1 METKIL
7 EPVGYSK
14 ALENLLNIAK
24 NVRKEYPNDQIVL
37 LGGLLNA
44 ESVKKELSDLNIRI
58 VDIPFEG
65 FVDYVNNADFDTFFL
80 TSPYGV
86 DKKVIKALKKRKIRY
101 IETTSDLVKGKI
113 NFINKY
119 GRHHRIIYV
128 CNLNTVEAN
137 YIFKTAKH
145 PVIFYDVNNSSL
157 ANQVITEQTSKL
169 NRPNTYI
176 LYQSELAGT
185 TFDTSLEYL
194 KAILPYATIAED
206 VSDENAAK
214 KNELLDILDEENDII
229 IFAMNTSKRDEYLLD
244 YYHLSTKKVLYAVI
258 KDVNEAMN
266 VNIQDK
272 KRAII
277 ITDGSLSKE
286 SIVNISFYFTYK

>member
-7 EPVGYSK
+7 EHVGYSK
-14 ALENLLNIAK
+14 ALENLLSIAK
-24 NVRKEYPNDQIVL
+24 RVREEYPNDQIIL

-44 ESVKKELSDLNIRI
+44 ESLKKDLADLNIKI
-58 VDIPFEG
+58 VDIPYEG
-65 FVDYVNNADFDTFFL
+65 FIDCVNNTDFDTIVL

-101 IETTSDLVKGKI
+101 FNTTSDLVKGKI

-119 GRHHRIIYV
+119 GRRHKIIYV

-137 YIFKTAKH
+137 YIFTTAKH

-157 ANQVITEQTSKL
+157 ANQVITDKKFNKPS
-169 NRPNTYI
+169 TYI
-176 LYQSELAGT
+176 IYQSELAGSS
-185 TFDTSLEYL
+185 FDTSLEYL
-194 KAILPYATIAED
+194 KALLPYATVCEE

-214 KNELLDILDEENDII
+214 KNELLEMLDEENDLVV
-229 IFAMNTSKRDEYLLD
+229 FAMNTSKRDEYLLD

-258 KDVNEAMN
+258 KDVNDAMK
-266 VNIQDK
+266 VNRLGR

-286 SIVNISFYFTYK
+286 TIVNISFYFTYK

>member
-24 NVRKEYPNDQIVL
+24 NVRKENPNDEIIL

-44 ESVKKELSDLNIRI
+44 ESVKKELEDLNVRI
-58 VDIPFEG
+58 VDIPYEG
-65 FVDYVNNADFDTFFL
+65 FVNCVNNTDFDSIVL

-86 DKKVIKALKKRKIRY
+86 DKKVIKTLKKRNIRY
-101 IETTSDLVKGKI
+101 YETTCDLVKGKI
-113 NFINKY
+113 KFINKY
-119 GRHHRIIYV
+119 GRRHKIIYV

-137 YIFKTAKH
+137 YIFKTAKQ
-145 PVIFYDVNNSSL
+145 PVIVYDVNNSAL
-157 ANQVITEQTSKL
+157 AKEEITDSKF
-169 NRPNTYI
+169 NKPSTHI
-176 LYQSELAGT
+176 LYQSELAGSS
-185 TFDTSLEYL
+185 FDTSLEYL
-194 KAILPYATIAED
+194 KALLPYARVEEL

-214 KNELLDILDEENDII
+214 KNELLEILDEENDIV

-258 KDVNEAMN
+258 KDVNEAMKVKIN
-266 VNIQDK
+266 GK

-277 ITDGSLSKE
+277 ITDGSLPKE
-286 SIVNISFYFTYK
+286 TIVNISFYFTYK